1 MQYIYLLSIFKMSI
15 VLKTK
20 TNTKVGKTTMSKL
33 IKLLLTI
40 KLLTIKF
47 TSKRFE
53 AKRKYKK

>member
-1 MQYIYLLSIFKMSI
+1 MSI